1 MSELDKDLNLQTPET
16 VEENTIQDAVV
27 EDIVEEVIEEI
38 QPALLA
44 PGEALIPEDKK
55 QAVEDLVE
63 GLAPLST
70 GAIGVGKQPRTK
82 KEKPAEPKQG
92 KEKVAIKSTKN
103 VSWMG
108 VGQVKVGINYVSAEE
123 AKEWSTRNHITVLKP
138 EDVAREYGL

>member
-1 MSELDKDLNLQTPET
+1 MSELDKDLDLQTPKT
-16 VEENTIQDAVV
+16 FEEDTIQDAIVEDVV
-27 EDIVEEVIEEI
+27 EEI
-38 QPALLA
+38 KPQPALLA
-44 PGEALIPEDKK
+44 PGEAVIPEDKK
-55 QAVEDLVE
+55 EAIQDLVE

-82 KEKPAEPKQG
+82 KEQPAAPKQG

-108 VGQVKVGINYVSAEE
+108 VGQVKVGINYVSAAE

-138 EDVAREYGL
+138 EEVAKEYGL

>member
-1 MSELDKDLNLQTPET
+1 MSELDNDLDLQTPET
-16 VEENTIQDAVV
+16 IEENVIEDAIV
-27 EDIVEEVIEEI
+27 EDVVEEVIEEI
-38 QPALLA
+38 QPAMLA

-70 GAIGVGKQPRTK
+70 GAIGVGKQARPK
-82 KEKPAEPKQG
+82 KEKPVEPKQG

-108 VGQVKVGINYVSAEE
+108 VGQVKLGINYVSAEE
-123 AKEWSTRNHITVLKP
+123 AKEWSKRDHITVLKP
-138 EDVAREYGL
+138 EEVAKEYGL

>member
-1 MSELDKDLNLQTPET
+1 MSELDKDLDLQTPKT
-16 VEENTIQDAVV
+16 FEEDTIQDAIV

-38 QPALLA
+38 QPAILA

-55 QAVEDLVE
+55 EAVEDLVE

-82 KEKPAEPKQG
+82 KEKPAAPKQG

-108 VGQVKVGINYVSAEE
+108 VGQVKVGINYVSAAE

-138 EDVAREYGL
+138 EEVAKEYGL

>member
-1 MSELDKDLNLQTPET
+1 MSELDKDLDLQTPET
-16 VEENTIQDAVV
+16 IEENVIQDAVV
-27 EDIVEEVIEEI
+27 EDIVEDVIEEI
-38 QPALLA
+38 KPALLA

-55 QAVEDLVE
+55 EAIEDLVE

-82 KEKPAEPKQG
+82 KEQPAAPKQG

-103 VSWMG
+103 VTWMG

-123 AKEWSTRNHITVLKP
+123 AKEWSKRNHIVILKP
-138 EDVAREYGL
+138 EEVAKEYGL